1 MISTDFLSGQGLGN
15 QLWVYAACRG
25 IADHLG
31 MPFSIGGRAQ
41 FKGAGF
47 LEIDWGH
54 EDGAPLPGVAAMDGD
69 SRTFRERLYYD
80 PDLDYFASD
89 YDARVEHLGP
99 GTRLEGLFQSEEYF
113 YGKDSM
119 LRQWLRLSDEML
131 EKAEKYRNFCVLNI
145 RGGEYKRH
153 RNLILPQSYWV
164 NGIRNIRKQIGID
177 QFLIVTDDRA
187 YAKALFPD
195 MPVLEG
201 DVADCYAA
209 LHGARCHVVSNSSFS
224 YFPIKTRADSPYVI
238 APYLWSRFANSYQRW
253 AAPAN
258 LYKNWHWQDGDGFLH
273 SCDECI
279 EFRDRTREFYFNQYN
294 INIPQTALRSG
305 GALRKIPKWMKR
317 PAKLILSKFFPK
329 LIG

>member
-25 IADHLG
+25 ISDHLG

-47 LEIDWGH
+47 LEIDWGY
-54 EDGAPLPGVAAMDGD
+54 EDGAALPGVAAMEWDG
-69 SRTFRERLYYD
+69 RTFRERLYYD

-113 YGKDSM
+113 YGKKSM
-119 LRQWLRLSDEML
+119 VRQWLRLSDAML
-131 EKAEKYRNFCVLNI
+131 EKADKYRDFCVLNI

-164 NGIRNIRKQIGID
+164 NGMRNIRKKIGID

-187 YAKALFPD
+187 YVKALFPD
-195 MPVLEG
+195 MPVLG
-201 DVADCYAA
+201 GGVADCYAA
-209 LHGARCHVVSNSSFS
+209 LHGAHCHVVSNSSFS
-224 YFPIKTRADSPYVI
+224 YFPIKTRIDKPYVI
-238 APYLWSRFANSYQRW
+238 APHLWSRFDNPFNRW
-253 AAPAN
+253 ASPAN
-258 LYKNWHWQDGDGFLH
+258 LYEHWQWLDPDGVVK
-273 SCDECI
+273 SYDECQKI
-279 EFRDRTREFYFNQYN
+279 ARITEKYYQDNYHLLVPLRAISNKN
-294 INIPQTALRSG
+294 IGAKIPQFIKNPL
-305 GALRKIPKWMKR
+305 KK
-317 PAKLILSKFFPK
+317 ILSKLFPMY
-329 LIG
+329 I